1 VTRAG
6 PGLVDLIDGVLNAL
20 EGSAHGHW
28 PAAGEEAM
36 TAITRPRS
44 RKLSWP
50 EPRKRVRY
58 LPQGLRDVFE
68 LEITVDTTPPKTTK
82 REAFHQDADL
92 ALAEAQVIALDHAG
106 DELVE
111 VTVVR
116 RPIGFGRA
124 ATLYQVVRDEDGS
137 VTTHRINLED

>member
-1 VTRAG
+1 
-6 PGLVDLIDGVLNAL
+6 
-20 EGSAHGHW
+20 
-28 PAAGEEAM
+28 
-36 TAITRPRS
+36 
-44 RKLSWP
+44 
-50 EPRKRVRY
+50 
-58 LPQGLRDVFE
+58 VFE